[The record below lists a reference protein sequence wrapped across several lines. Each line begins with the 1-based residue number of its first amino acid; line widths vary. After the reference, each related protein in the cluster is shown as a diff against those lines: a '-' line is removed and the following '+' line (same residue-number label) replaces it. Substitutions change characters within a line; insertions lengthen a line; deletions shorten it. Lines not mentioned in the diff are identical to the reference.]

1 MWPIPHTLHVFS
13 QKYVNHLY
21 TIIWYKMDWLYFSNF
36 FAYNWLP
43 EGPQEIIIIT
53 MCFKT
58 PPTLLMKICAFSF
71 ISLFAP
77 EQTLLCELFGVS
89 PKVILSF
96 NVVHILWQIVC
107 VQSHY
112 PEKSK
117 HPKNCK
123 CCPGHSLTISHS
135 PSMLKSFFFCQE

>member
-1 MWPIPHTLHVFS
+1 MTHPTQFTCVFT
-13 QKYVNHLY
+13 KICKPPLY
-21 TIIWYKMDWLYFSNF
+21 NYLIQNGLALFLKFLRLQLISRRTSGNSNNNNVF
-36 FAYNWLP
+36 
-43 EGPQEIIIIT
+43 QDS
-53 MCFKT
+53 

-71 ISLFAP
+71 ISLSAP

-112 PEKSK
+112 LEKSK

-123 CCPGHSLTISHS
+123 CCPGHSLTISYI
-135 PSMLKSFFFCQE
+135 